1 MLASSADDAPR
12 GLGFLL
18 DRNRMNVA
26 ISRAKSVCYLVHSPD
41 LLMATFSSLEDVKSV
56 SRLAGLSE
64 QADCSLS

>member
-26 ISRAKSVCYLVHSPD
+26 ISRAKSVCYLVHSAD
-41 LLMATFSSLEDVKSV
+41 LLKATFSSLEDVKSV
-56 SRLAGLSE
+56 SRLAGLI
-64 QADCSLS
+64 